1 MIVIKIRALYENDIK
16 THYGNIIKIGNN
28 EIVVNIKTKEIDENF
43 IRVWATFSENNQLN
57 IFEVENVKLDN
68 NTLTLKGLKKVDFD
82 SEREYNRIDY
92 KGIFKIKKVEP
103 GEKRKYVILSENNT
117 FASKSSLAQKVKN
130 VIPNES
136 LNNQLV
142 LKFLLEMNNKLDDI
156 ITLLKDNEISTDLIS
171 VNAVD
176 ISGGG
181 LSFFSKEI
189 FNENDTI
196 YLEGE
201 IAESYYKIKLSVLCK
216 IVSIIK
222 TPKGFI
228 YGANY
233 DNIDREIREEI
244 VKFIFEKERELIKGS
259 KNR

>member
-1 MIVIKIRALYENDIK
+1 MIVIKIRALYDNDIK
-16 THYGNIIKIGNN
+16 TYYGNIIKIGKD
-28 EIVVNIKTKEIDENF
+28 EILVNIKTKQIDGNF
-43 IRVWATFSENNQLN
+43 IKVWVTFSENNQNYVFEIEN
-57 IFEVENVKLDN
+57 IMIENDS
-68 NTLTLKGLKKVDFD
+68 LTLKGLKKIDFD
-82 SEREYNRIDY
+82 SEREFNRIDY

-103 GEKRKYVILSENNT
+103 GEKHKYAIISENNT
-117 FASKSSLAQKVKN
+117 SSSKSSLAKKVKN
-130 VIPNES
+130 IIPNES

-142 LKFLLEMNNKLDDI
+142 LKFLLEMNNKLDNI
-156 ITLLKDNEISTDLIS
+156 INLLKDKEISTDLIS

-189 FNENDTI
+189 FDENDII

-201 IAESYYKIKLSVLCK
+201 IAESYYKIKLFLLCR
-216 IVSIIK
+216 IVSIVK

-228 YGANY
+228 YGANF
-233 DNIDREIREEI
+233 DNIDRETREEI
-244 VKFIFEKERELIKGS
+244 IKFIFERERELIKGS